1 MSEGSAAVSQS
12 AQALQ
17 LQVASYQREK
27 VQMSKPSAKSTISS
41 PLGIK
46 MPIWVYATM
55 IGASITAGSA
65 IVMTKLELPA
75 WAWLL
80 EFTVLT
86 VVTFFVVKNNAT
98 SSVDSAYVVTNR
110 QRLLVFA
117 SLMAILIIVAIVISL

>member
-1 MSEGSAAVSQS
+1 
-12 AQALQ
+12 
-17 LQVASYQREK
+17 
-27 VQMSKPSAKSTISS
+27 MSKPSAKSTISS

-75 WAWLL
+75 WAWIL
-80 EFTVLT
+80 EFAVLT

-98 SSVDSAYVVTNR
+98 FSVDSAYVVTNR

>member
-1 MSEGSAAVSQS
+1 
-12 AQALQ
+12 
-17 LQVASYQREK
+17 
-27 VQMSKPSAKSTISS
+27 
-41 PLGIK
+41 
-46 MPIWVYATM
+46 M

-75 WAWLL
+75 WAWIL
-80 EFTVLT
+80 EFAVLT

-98 SSVDSAYVVTNR
+98 FSVDSAYVVTNR